1 MDTYLTWFVLA
12 ALFAGAEMLTGTF
25 YLLLYGVSCAVG
37 GVMALLG
44 LAEWVQFAVAGVC
57 GVGATIYLRKQP
69 FIRPAKTA
77 STPDLGQRVQVES
90 WKTDTLVRV
99 KHRGA
104 GWDAELA
111 EPAEGKPDALYI
123 VGQRANTLI
132 VSAHPPGHHA

>member
-25 YLLLYGVSCAVG
+25 YLLLYGISCAVG
-37 GVMALLG
+37 GLIALSG
-44 LAEWVQFAVAGVC
+44 LSEAVQLAVAGIC
-57 GVGATIYLRKQP
+57 GVAATLYLRKHP
-69 FIRPAKTA
+69 IVRPAKSA
-77 STPDLGQRVQVES
+77 MTPDLGQRVEVEN

-111 EPAEGKPDALYI
+111 EPSDAKPDALYI
-123 VGQRANTLI
+123 VGQRGNTLI
-132 VSAHPPGHHA
+132 VSAHPPGA